1 MAAIIHGFQ
10 DDSADAGG
18 PTYPVAPTRT
28 RVFQLIVGILCIT
41 MVANLQYG
49 WTLFV
54 LPMDQKFHWGRPA
67 IQVAF
72 TIFVL
77 AESWLLPICGWLVD
91 KRGPAQL
98 TFIAGLMTGGSWMLN
113 SVASELW
120 ELYVASAIGGLGV
133 GIVVAAGIGNALKWF
148 PNRRGLAAG
157 LTSGAFGVASAITII
172 PLQTMIAGSGYEH
185 TFFWFGL
192 FQGLGLLILSFV
204 FRAPRRGE
212 AGVVTTRVISQ
223 AKIERA
229 PHQVVRTPVFWVMYA
244 VFVLVCTGGLMATAQ
259 LAPIAHDL
267 GLEKSPVTI
276 LWLSLPALTFALSLD
291 RMLNGVTRPFFGWIS
306 DIFGRENTMFV
317 AFLLEGCGIWA
328 LSQYGSNPVAF
339 VLLTG
344 LVFFAWGEI
353 YSLFPAL
360 TTDVFGAKNAAGNYG
375 LIFTAKGT
383 ASLLVPLGNI
393 LAEHSGGWHTV
404 FWLSCA
410 MDVAAACIILFIFKP
425 MRISAQSADDNNPRA
440 VDTPISKP
448 AMGAAE

>member
-1 MAAIIHGFQ
+1 MAAIIHTFE
-10 DDSADAGG
+10 DDPPAEGG
-18 PTYPVAPTRT
+18 VTYPLASNGYRW
-28 RVFQLIVGILCIT
+28 FQLIVGIATIT

-54 LPMDQKFHWGRPA
+54 LPIDQKFHWGRPA
-67 IQVAF
+67 IQIAF

-77 AESWLLPICGWLVD
+77 AESWLLPVCGWLVD
-91 KRGPAQL
+91 RRGPAQL
-98 TFIAGLMTGGSWMLN
+98 TFIAGIMTGGSWMLN
-113 SVASELW
+113 SIASELW
-120 ELYVASAIGGLGV
+120 ILYLSSAIGGLGV
-133 GIVVAAGIGNALKWF
+133 GVVVAAAIGNALKWF

-157 LTSGAFGVASAITII
+157 LTSGAFGVASALTII
-172 PLQTMIAGSGYEH
+172 PLQSMIASSGYEH

-192 FQGLGLLILSFV
+192 AQGIGLLVLSLV
-204 FRAPRRGE
+204 FRAPRPGE
-212 AGVVTTRVISQ
+212 AGRATTKVVSQ
-223 AKIERA
+223 AKVERG
-229 PHQVVRTPVFWVMYA
+229 PQEVVRTPMFWVMYA

-276 LWLSLPALTFALSLD
+276 FWLTLPALSFALSLD
-291 RMLNGVTRPFFGWIS
+291 RMLNGVTRPFFGYIS
-306 DIFGRENTMFV
+306 DLFGRENTMFV
-317 AFLLEGCGIWA
+317 AFLLEGFGIWA
-328 LSQYGSNPVAF
+328 LSHYGTNPVAF

-375 LIFTAKGT
+375 LIFTAKGV

-410 MDVAAACIILFIFKP
+410 MDVAAAFIILFVMKP
-425 MRISAQSADDNNPRA
+425 MRIAATKRADVESSVDAQPPGTLRMS
-440 VDTPISKP
+440 VD
-448 AMGAAE
+448 

>member
-1 MAAIIHGFQ
+1 MASISQ
-10 DDSADAGG
+10 VSDLNEVDQQ
-18 PTYPVAPTRT
+18 PVAQASDGYRWM
-28 RVFQLIVGILCIT
+28 QLFIGIACIT

-54 LPMDQKFHWGRPA
+54 NPLDQKFHWGRPA

-91 KRGPAQL
+91 KRGPRQL
-98 TFIAGLMTGGSWMLN
+98 TFIAGLMIGGSWMFN
-113 SVASELW
+113 SVASAVW
-120 ELYVASAIGGLGV
+120 EFYLSSAIGGLGV
-133 GIVVAAGIGNALKWF
+133 GVIVAAAIGNALKWF

-172 PLQTMIAGSGYEH
+172 PLQTMIATSGYEH

-192 FQGLGLLILSFV
+192 IQGLGLLVLSFV
-204 FRAPRRGE
+204 IRAPRKGE
-212 AGVVTTRVISQ
+212 AGVPLTAVISQ
-223 AKIERA
+223 TKIERG
-229 PHQVVRTPVFWVMYA
+229 PSEVVRTPIFWVMYA
-244 VFVLVCTGGLMATAQ
+244 IFVLVCTGGLMATAQ
-259 LAPIAHDL
+259 LAPIASDL
-267 GLEKSPVTI
+267 QLEKSPVTI
-276 LWLSLPALTFALSLD
+276 FFLTLPALTFALSLD
-291 RMLNGVTRPFFGWIS
+291 RMLNGVTRPLFGWIS

-317 AFLLEGCGIWA
+317 AFLLEGVGIWA
-328 LSQYGSNPVAF
+328 LSQYGSNPLAF

-360 TTDVFGAKNAAGNYG
+360 CTDIFGPKNAAGNYG

-393 LAEHSGGWHTV
+393 LSEWSGGWHTV
-404 FWLSCA
+404 FLVSCA
-410 MDVAAACIILFIFKP
+410 MDVIAAFAILLIFKP
-425 MRISAQSADDNNPRA
+425 MRIKMMSADRA
-440 VDTPISKP
+440 DVSTADERLLRS
-448 AMGAAE
+448 ASAE

>member
-1 MAAIIHGFQ
+1 MAAIIHGFE
-10 DDSADAGG
+10 DNTPDTG
-18 PTYPVAPTRT
+18 PTYPLAATRL
-28 RVFQLIVGILCIT
+28 RVFQLIIGILCIT

-77 AESWLLPICGWLVD
+77 AESWLLPVCGWLVD

-98 TFIAGLMTGGSWMLN
+98 TFVAGLMTGGSWMLN

-120 ELYVASAIGGLGV
+120 QLYLSSAIGGLGV
-133 GIVVAAGIGNALKWF
+133 GIVVAAAIGNALKWF

-157 LTSGAFGVASAITII
+157 LTSGAFGVASALTII

-185 TFFWFGL
+185 TFFWFGV
-192 FQGLGLLILSFV
+192 FQGLGLLILSLV

-212 AGVVTTRVISQ
+212 AGVVTTKVISQ

-229 PHQVVRTPVFWVMYA
+229 PHEVVRTPVFWVMYA

-267 GLEKSPVTI
+267 GLEKSPVSL
-276 LWLSLPALTFALSLD
+276 LWISLPALTFALSLD
-291 RMLNGVTRPFFGWIS
+291 RMLNGVTRPLFGWLS

-360 TTDVFGAKNAAGNYG
+360 TTDVFGAKNAAGQLRPDLYRQG
-375 LIFTAKGT
+375 RGI
-383 ASLLVPLGNI
+383 
-393 LAEHSGGWHTV
+393 
-404 FWLSCA
+404 
-410 MDVAAACIILFIFKP
+410 AA
-425 MRISAQSADDNNPRA
+425 
-440 VDTPISKP
+440 
-448 AMGAAE
+448 GAARQRSCGVFGRLAHGVLAVLRDGRRGGLHHSVRV

>member
-1 MAAIIHGFQ
+1 MAAIIQ
-10 DDSADAGG
+10 ENNTPDTG
-18 PTYPVAPTRT
+18 PVYPLASTKL

-77 AESWLLPICGWLVD
+77 AESWLLPVCGWLVD
-91 KRGPAQL
+91 RWGPAQL
-98 TFIAGLMTGGSWMLN
+98 TFIAGLMTGGSWILN
-113 SVASELW
+113 SIATQLW
-120 ELYVASAIGGLGV
+120 ELYLSSVIGGLGV
-133 GIVVAAGIGNALKWF
+133 GIVVAAAIGNALKWF

-157 LTSGAFGVASAITII
+157 LTSGAFGVASALTII

-192 FQGLGLLILSFV
+192 FQGLGLLILSIV

-212 AGVVTTRVISQ
+212 AGIVTTKVISQ
-223 AKIERA
+223 AKVERA
-229 PHQVVRTPVFWVMYA
+229 PHEVLRTPIFWVMYA

-276 LWLSLPALTFALSLD
+276 LWLTLPALTFALSLD
-291 RMLNGVTRPFFGWIS
+291 RMLNGVTRPLFGWLS

-317 AFLLEGCGIWA
+317 AFVLEGLGILA
-328 LSQYGSNPVAF
+328 LSHFGTNPLAF

-393 LAEHSGGWHTV
+393 LAEYSGGWQTV
-404 FWLSCA
+404 FWVSCA
-410 MDVAAACIILFIFKP
+410 MDVAAACIILFVFKP
-425 MRISAQSADDNNPRA
+425 MRIKAQSADDKHSP
-440 VDTPISKP
+440 VLDTPISKP
-448 AMGAAE
+448 LMGAAE

>member
-1 MAAIIHGFQ
+1 MAAITHGFE
-10 DDSADAGG
+10 DSTVDAG
-18 PTYPVAPTRT
+18 PVYPQATSRL
-28 RVFQLIVGILCIT
+28 RVFQLIIGILCIT

-98 TFIAGLMTGGSWMLN
+98 TFFAGLMIGGSWILN

-120 ELYVASAIGGLGV
+120 ELYLSSVMGGLGV
-133 GIVVAAGIGNALKWF
+133 GIVVAAAIGNALKWF

-157 LTSGAFGVASAITII
+157 LTSGAFGVASALTII
-172 PLQTMIAGSGYEH
+172 PLQTMIANSGYQN

-192 FQGLGLLILSFV
+192 FQGLGLLILSVV

-212 AGVVTTRVISQ
+212 AGVVTTKVISQ
-223 AKIERA
+223 AKIERG

-267 GLEKSPVTI
+267 GLEKSPVT
-276 LWLSLPALTFALSLD
+276 LFWVTLPALTFALSLD
-291 RMLNGVTRPFFGWIS
+291 RMLNGVTRPFFGWVS
-306 DIFGRENTMFV
+306 DFFGRENTMFI
-317 AFLLEGCGIWA
+317 AFILEGLGILA
-328 LSQYGSNPVAF
+328 LSKFGTNPVAF

-383 ASLLVPLGNI
+383 ASLLVPLGNV
-393 LAEHSGGWHTV
+393 LAEYSGGWHTV
-404 FWLSCA
+404 FWVSA
-410 MDVAAACIILFIFKP
+410 GMDVAAACIILFVFKP
-425 MRISAQSADDNNPRA
+425 MRIAAQSTDEKNPRA
-440 VDTPISKP
+440 LDTPISKTV
-448 AMGAAE
+448 MGAAE